1 MALSDEVLSE
11 PDRMIR
17 LRSRLEALAR
27 ECGAGALFLVDEEG
41 TPFATI
47 GHVEFRLPHPLAGL
61 VAEGEADA
69 ILAALVGE
77 PQKEPASGLVV
88 ERLSSRA
95 LLVLVLPLR
104 PGARLRLA
112 IRSAARDI
120 ASLLEDL
127 DRPTP
132 PP

>member
-27 ECGAGALFLVDEEG
+27 ESRASAAFLVDEEG
-41 TPFATI
+41 SPFATI

-77 PQKEPASGLVV
+77 PQKAPKSGLVV
-88 ERLSSRA
+88 ERLSPRA
-95 LLVLVLPLR
+95 LMVLVLPR
-104 PGARLRLA
+104 PPGARRRLA

-120 ASLLEDL
+120 AWLLE
-127 DRPTP
+127 RS
-132 PP
+132 